1 MGITGLETAFP
12 VLYTSLVLGGKVSM
26 ETLLNA
32 LCASPRRIFRLGG
45 GALEEGARADICII
59 DLGEEYTIDSS
70 CFLSQGHST
79 PFDGWKVRGRVRLT
93 LKDGRIV
100 YDGRQGLDGQ
110 PFGDSRPS
118 GDGQIGR
125 PGSEN

>member
-12 VLYTSLVLGGKVSM
+12 VLYTSLVLGGKISR

-45 GALEEGARADICII
+45 GSLEEGARADICII
-59 DLGEEYTIDSS
+59 DLNEEYTIDSS
-70 CFLSQGHST
+70 RFLSQGHST
-79 PFDGWKVRGRVRLT
+79 PFDGRKVRGRVKLT

-100 YDGRQGLDGQ
+100 YERH
-110 PFGDSRPS
+110 
-118 GDGQIGR
+118 
-125 PGSEN
+125 